1 MIRFDTR
8 GAAWMAGL
16 MTLSLLSA
24 PPIAAQP
31 EATEE
36 AVSADSSSPETRSAA
51 SGPPLTGAEPY
62 YRIGASDVLRVTV
75 WRNPELSAE
84 VPVRPDGRISVPLL
98 GDIQADGFTTAEL
111 RDGIAEGLSE
121 YITAPDVTVT
131 VLQVNSKLA
140 FLVGEVLRPTAVPLT
155 RDMRVLDAI
164 SVVGGFSPY
173 ANRRKIRIL
182 RPKPDGSVEEIRFN
196 YNRFVK
202 GNDPGSNILLEPG
215 DTIVVPD

>member
-1 MIRFDTR
+1 MTR
-8 GAAWMAGL
+8 SKGGTAACLAVA
-16 MTLSLLSA
+16 TALSLLGA

-31 EATEE
+31 EEPAAAPSE
-36 AVSADSSSPETRSAA
+36 APAAEAPAADSGAA
-51 SGPPLTGAEPY
+51 PTGSEPY
-62 YRIGASDVLRVTV
+62 YRIGASDVLRVVV

-111 RDGIAEGLSE
+111 RDHIAAGLSE

-131 VLQVNSKLA
+131 VVQVNSKLA
-140 FLVGEVLRPTAVPLT
+140 FVVGEVVRPTAVPLT

-182 RPKPDGSVEEIRFN
+182 RPQPDGSVEEIRFN
-196 YNRFVK
+196 FNRFVK
-202 GNDPGSNILLEPG
+202 GSDTGSNILLEPG